1 MQLKPFLLDAWLDQY
16 EHDIEFNLAAST
28 GPTWTVNDILALA
41 DDETRHR
48 FLNHNLVY
56 SRPAGADSLRE
67 AIAEMQRV
75 PVEAVQIVTGASEA
89 LVALMWLAAEPGA
102 NVIIPLPGFTTF
114 SALPES
120 LGLETRFYRVRR
132 ENGFRI
138 DPDEIKRL
146 ADSKTKLILVNSPH
160 NPTGATIGDGEM
172 EALHDFTAERGIQLV
187 SDEVYH
193 PIYHGRPTKSA
204 ARLPH
209 ATVIADLSKAF
220 SIAGV
225 RTGWMIEHDA
235 QRRQQYWTARAYF
248 SICNTTTGEIL
259 SEIAIRKRDVV
270 LGKTQEA
277 ATRNL
282 KLLERFMA
290 DHRDVLGWI
299 PPQGGMTAFPWLVSG
314 ENAPPVLPGRHRAWN
329 PAGSRRLLRC
339 ALAFPPGLCRRRRQF
354 LQGARPLRSIRKEL
368 VGEDGHSMTGNLL
381 RRDQQYLIV
390 VIPTAERSGG
400 GGICFR
406 AYAGKRSAS
415 KLIQKSCDQAPRC
428 NPFHQSRTRDFAVFP
443 RTTSGLRCRRTA
455 RRRSGLRRVSGC
467 PLLVWQADAMTI

>member
-28 GPTWTVNDILALA
+28 GPTWSVNDLLALA

-75 PVEAVQIVTGASEA
+75 PVEAVQVVTGASEA

-102 NVIIPLPGFTTF
+102 NVIVPLPGFATF

-160 NPTGATIGDGEM
+160 NPTGTTIGDGEM
-172 EALHDFTAERGIQLV
+172 EGLHDFAAEHGIQLV

-193 PIYHGRPTKSA
+193 PIYHGRQTKSA

-209 ATVIADLSKAF
+209 ATVISDLSKAF
-220 SIAGV
+220 SIPGV

-235 QRRQQYWTARAYF
+235 KRREQYWTARTYF

-259 SEIAIRKRDVV
+259 SEIAIRRREVV
-270 LGKTQEA
+270 LGKTQETA
-277 ATRNL
+277 SRNL
-282 KLLERFMA
+282 KLLERFME
-290 DHRDVLGWI
+290 DHREMLGWI
-299 PPQGGMTAFPWLVSG
+299 PPQGGMTAFPWMVSG
-314 ENAPPVLPGRHRAWN
+314 ENDRAFCQAATECGILLAPGDCFDAPSHF
-329 PAGSRRLLRC
+329 RLGF
-339 ALAFPPGLCRRRRQF
+339 AA
-354 LQGARPLRSIRKEL
+354 
-368 VGEDGHSMTGNLL
+368 
-381 RRDQQYLIV
+381 
-390 VIPTAERSGG
+390 
-400 GGICFR
+400 
-406 AYAGKRSAS
+406 AGKNFS
-415 KLIQKSCDQAPRC
+415 KALDRFGAFVKSWPAKM
-428 NPFHQSRTRDFAVFP
+428 V
-443 RTTSGLRCRRTA
+443 TA
-455 RRRSGLRRVSGC
+455 
-467 PLLVWQADAMTI
+467 

>member
-1 MQLKPFLLDAWLDQY
+1 VRRLESISSTGFSLRGARVQLKPFLLDAWLDQY

-41 DDETRHR
+41 DDETRYR

-75 PVEAVQIVTGASEA
+75 PVEAVQIFTGASEA

-102 NVIIPLPGFTTF
+102 NVIIPLPGYAPF
-114 SALPES
+114 SALPQS
-120 LGLETRFYRVRR
+120 LGLETRFYRLRR

-138 DPDEIKRL
+138 DPGEIKRL

-160 NPTGATIGDGEM
+160 HPTGATIGDGEM
-172 EALHDFTAERGIQLV
+172 EALHDFTAERRIQLV
-187 SDEVYH
+187 SEEVFH

-209 ATVIADLSKAF
+209 ATVISDLSKAF
-220 SIAGV
+220 SIPGV

-235 QRRQQYWTARAYF
+235 QRRRQYWTARAYF

-270 LGKTQEA
+270 LGKTQEV

-282 KLLERFMA
+282 KLLDRFMA
-290 DHRDVLGWI
+290 DYRDVLSWI
-299 PPQGGMTAFPWLVSG
+299 RPQGGMTAFPWLLSG
-314 ENAPPVLPGRHRAWN
+314 ENARPFCQAATERGILLAPGDCFDAPSHFRLGFAA
-329 PAGSRRLLRC
+329 AGDNFSK
-339 ALAFPPGLCRRRRQF
+339 ALDRFGAFIKNWS
-354 LQGARPLRSIRKEL
+354 AKM
-368 VGEDGHSMTGNLL
+368 V
-381 RRDQQYLIV
+381 
-390 VIPTAERSGG
+390 TA
-400 GGICFR
+400 
-406 AYAGKRSAS
+406 
-415 KLIQKSCDQAPRC
+415 
-428 NPFHQSRTRDFAVFP
+428 
-443 RTTSGLRCRRTA
+443 
-455 RRRSGLRRVSGC
+455 
-467 PLLVWQADAMTI
+467 

>member
-28 GPTWTVNDILALA
+28 GPAWTVSDILALA
-41 DDETRHR
+41 DHQTHHR
-48 FLNHNLVY
+48 FLNHKLVY
-56 SRPAGADSLRE
+56 SRPAGADTLRA
-67 AIAEMQRV
+67 AIAEMQDV

-146 ADSKTKLILVNSPH
+146 ADSNTKLILINSPH
-160 NPTGATIGDGEM
+160 NPTGATIGDSEM

-193 PIYHGRPTKSA
+193 PIYHGRQTKSA
-204 ARLPH
+204 AHLPH
-209 ATVIADLSKAF
+209 ATVISDLSKAF

-235 QRRQQYWTARAYF
+235 QRRQQYWNARAYF

-314 ENAPPVLPGRHRAWN
+314 ENDRPFCQAATERGILLAPGDCFDASSHFRLGFAA
-329 PAGSRRLLRC
+329 AGDNFSK
-339 ALAFPPGLCRRRRQF
+339 ALDRFGAFVKSWS
-354 LQGARPLRSIRKEL
+354 AKM
-368 VGEDGHSMTGNLL
+368 V
-381 RRDQQYLIV
+381 
-390 VIPTAERSGG
+390 TA
-400 GGICFR
+400 
-406 AYAGKRSAS
+406 
-415 KLIQKSCDQAPRC
+415 
-428 NPFHQSRTRDFAVFP
+428 
-443 RTTSGLRCRRTA
+443 
-455 RRRSGLRRVSGC
+455 
-467 PLLVWQADAMTI
+467 

>member
-28 GPTWTVNDILALA
+28 GPTWTVNEILALA

-75 PVEAVQIVTGASEA
+75 PVEAVQIFTGASEA
-89 LVALMWLAAEPGA
+89 LVALMWQAAEPGA
-102 NVIIPLPGFTTF
+102 NVIIPLPGYATF

-160 NPTGATIGDGEM
+160 HPTGATIGDGEM

-187 SDEVYH
+187 SEEVYH
-193 PIYHGRPTKSA
+193 PIYHGRQTKSA

-220 SIAGV
+220 SIPGV

-248 SICNTTTGEIL
+248 SVCNSTTGEIL

-282 KLLERFMA
+282 KLLDRFMA

-299 PPQGGMTAFPWLVSG
+299 PPQGGMTAFPWLLSG
-314 ENAPPVLPGRHRAWN
+314 EQLNQEN
-329 PAGSRRLLRC
+329 
-339 ALAFPPGLCRRRRQF
+339 
-354 LQGARPLRSIRKEL
+354 ARPFCQAATERGI
-368 VGEDGHSMTGNLL
+368 LL
-381 RRDQQYLIV
+381 APGDCFDAPSHFRLGFAAAGDNFARALDRFGAFV
-390 VIPTAERSGG
+390 KHWSATMATA
-400 GGICFR
+400 
-406 AYAGKRSAS
+406 
-415 KLIQKSCDQAPRC
+415 
-428 NPFHQSRTRDFAVFP
+428 
-443 RTTSGLRCRRTA
+443 
-455 RRRSGLRRVSGC
+455 
-467 PLLVWQADAMTI
+467 

>member
-48 FLNHNLVY
+48 FLNHKLVY
-56 SRPAGADSLRE
+56 SRPAGAHSLRE
-67 AIAEMQRV
+67 AIAEMQGV

-102 NVIIPLPGFTTF
+102 NVVLPLPGFTTF

-172 EALHDFTAERGIQLV
+172 EALHDFTADRGIQLV

-193 PIYHGRPTKSA
+193 PIYHGMQTKSA

-225 RTGWMIEHDA
+225 RTGWMIEHDV
-235 QRRQQYWTARAYF
+235 QRRQRYWNARAYF
-248 SICNTTTGEIL
+248 SISNTTTGEIL

-270 LGKTQEA
+270 LGRAQET

-299 PPQGGMTAFPWLVSG
+299 PPQGGMTAFPWLASG
-314 ENAPPVLPGRHRAWN
+314 EQDRPFCRAATEHGILLAPGDCFDAPSHFRLGFAA
-329 PAGSRRLLRC
+329 AGDNFSVALDRLRVFVKNWS
-339 ALAFPPGLCRRRRQF
+339 A
-354 LQGARPLRSIRKEL
+354 KM
-368 VGEDGHSMTGNLL
+368 V
-381 RRDQQYLIV
+381 
-390 VIPTAERSGG
+390 TA
-400 GGICFR
+400 
-406 AYAGKRSAS
+406 
-415 KLIQKSCDQAPRC
+415 
-428 NPFHQSRTRDFAVFP
+428 
-443 RTTSGLRCRRTA
+443 
-455 RRRSGLRRVSGC
+455 
-467 PLLVWQADAMTI
+467 

>member
-16 EHDIEFNLAAST
+16 EHNIEFNLAAST
-28 GPTWTVNDILALA
+28 GPNWTVNEILALA

-67 AIAEMQRV
+67 AIAEMQGV
-75 PVEAVQIVTGASEA
+75 PVEAVQVVTGASEA

-120 LGLETRFYRVRR
+120 LGLEARFYRVRR

-146 ADSKTKLILVNSPH
+146 ADAKTRLILVNSPH
-160 NPTGATIGDGEM
+160 NPTGGTIADGEM

-209 ATVIADLSKAF
+209 ATVISDLSKAF

-225 RTGWMIEHDA
+225 RTGWMIEHDT
-235 QRRQQYWTARAYF
+235 QRRQQYWNARAYF

-270 LGKTQEA
+270 LGKAQQA
-277 ATRNL
+277 ATQNL

-290 DHRDVLGWI
+290 EHREVLGWI

-314 ENAPPVLPGRHRAWN
+314 ENTRPFCQAATERGILLAPGDCFDVPSHFRLGFAA
-329 PAGSRRLLRC
+329 AGDNFSG
-339 ALAFPPGLCRRRRQF
+339 ALDRFGAFVN
-354 LQGARPLRSIRKEL
+354 IW
-368 VGEDGHSMTGNLL
+368 
-381 RRDQQYLIV
+381 
-390 VIPTAERSGG
+390 
-400 GGICFR
+400 
-406 AYAGKRSAS
+406 SA
-415 KLIQKSCDQAPRC
+415 QM
-428 NPFHQSRTRDFAVFP
+428 V
-443 RTTSGLRCRRTA
+443 
-455 RRRSGLRRVSGC
+455 RV
-467 PLLVWQADAMTI
+467 